1 MTVEEDEAFDI
12 TRDSFTNRLSYA
24 SASNDA
30 NHETLSARDIN
41 KRGKMAVKS
50 RRPISRDSHQVIQEE
65 VEEDTVPS
73 LSSEPVQSDSK
84 EGSVAPRA
92 ELYQYYIEKG
102 LANEEAQRLKDYFT
116 TWSNDAKSHELK
128 FTSIFTCPITGEH
141 FACGNLKNGGG
152 EVVVE
157 DKTYWYSK
165 LLSAFIHRCVHF
177 ILSQLIHLFSLQK
190 PKSRQ

>member
-1 MTVEEDEAFDI
+1 M
-12 TRDSFTNRLSYA
+12 
-24 SASNDA
+24 
-30 NHETLSARDIN
+30 
-41 KRGKMAVKS
+41 
-50 RRPISRDSHQVIQEE
+50 IQEDI
-65 VEEDTVPS
+65 EEDTAPS
-73 LSSEPVQSDSK
+73 LSSEPLQSDLK

-141 FACGNLKNGGG
+141 FACGKLKNGGG
-152 EVVVE
+152 EVIVE

-165 LLSAFIHRCVHF
+165 LLSAFIECVRF
-177 ILSQLIHLFSLQK
+177 ILSQLTHLFSLQK